1 MTLLEKINKDL
12 KQSMVDKNA
21 DVTSVLRMLISGLR
35 NKEISLRKN
44 DQVELSDEQTL
55 AVLQSE
61 IKKRKD
67 SIEAYLAGAR
77 NDLAEKEKAEIK
89 ILEIYLPKQLEQD
102 ELENIVKNIISKING
117 ASAKDFGR
125 VMGAAMADVKG
136 RADGNAVGEIVKK
149 LLV

>member
-1 MTLLEKINKDL
+1 MTLLEKINIDL

-102 ELENIVKNIISKING
+102 ELENIVKNIISRING

-125 VMGAAMADVKG
+125 VMGAVMTEIKG
-136 RADGNAVGEIVKK
+136 RADGNMVGEIVKK